1 MADKLRVVTGHDH
14 PTHGKTKN
22 QDHGANQHPTGEIGI
37 IPGRY
42 GFSKKRIL
50 VKLHGTLMLFILKT
64 QHIVFSS

>member
-37 IPGRY
+37 IPRRY

-50 VKLHGTLMLFILKT
+50 VKLHVTLMLFVLKT
-64 QHIVFSS
+64 QYIVFSS